1 MGRFVVVGRMG
12 FMVVATIFF
21 LCHGL
26 WFWWLIVTTLVVDF
40 GYGSGCVGCGFFFFF
55 NFFFSSSWVM
65 FMVVVVVVFMVVAS
79 HSPPSSFITTSH
91 HQGGLLVLSLYS
103 YFSWTT
109 HLVSPSIS
117 EGVSV

>member
-26 WFWWLIVTTLVVDF
+26 WFWWLIVTMLVVDF

-55 NFFFSSSWVM
+55 SWVM
-65 FMVVVVVVFMVVAS
+65 FMVVVVVVVVFMVVAS
-79 HSPPSSFITTSH
+79 HSPPSSFITMSH

-103 YFSWTT
+103 YFSWIT
-109 HLVSPSIS
+109 HLVSPSICD
-117 EGVSV
+117 GVRV